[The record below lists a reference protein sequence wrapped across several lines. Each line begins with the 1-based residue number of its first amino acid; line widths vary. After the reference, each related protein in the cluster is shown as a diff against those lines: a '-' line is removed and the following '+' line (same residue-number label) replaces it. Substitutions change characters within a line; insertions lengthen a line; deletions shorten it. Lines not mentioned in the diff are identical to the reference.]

1 MNEKNIVE
9 RTFKFSVRIVKLCDY
24 LAKNGGSGYQLSKQ
38 LIRSGT
44 SIGAN
49 VCEAQSAESKADFI
63 HKMSIAQKEA
73 RETNYWLKLLI
84 ATQENI
90 EQRLLP
96 LLNESNELTA
106 IITKIIV
113 STKKNN

>member
-1 MNEKNIVE
+1 MLWKTYTMSNFYPNYVVE
-9 RTFKFSVRIVKLCDY
+9 FVDEIS
-24 LAKNGGSGYQLSKQ
+24 
-38 LIRSGT
+38 
-44 SIGAN
+44 AN

-63 HKMSIAQKEA
+63 HKMSIAQKES

-84 ATQENI
+84 ATQEKL